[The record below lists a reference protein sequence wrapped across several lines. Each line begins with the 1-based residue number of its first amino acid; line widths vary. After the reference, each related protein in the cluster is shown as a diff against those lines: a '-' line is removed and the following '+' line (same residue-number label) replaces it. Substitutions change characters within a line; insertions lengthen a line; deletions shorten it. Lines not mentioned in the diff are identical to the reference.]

1 MVECGLY
8 GTGRDTN
15 IQLFMPDIKG
25 YKWIAELGNA
35 NNTGIVVYLR
45 DTWFG
50 KLKIGNI
57 K

>member
-1 MVECGLY
+1 MNSGARKC
-8 GTGRDTN
+8 
-15 IQLFMPDIKG
+15 
-25 YKWIAELGNA
+25 
-35 NNTGIVVYLR
+35 NTGIVVYLR